1 MLENDPVAAAA
12 AAAVH
17 AGVLEREQ
25 VLSWHEELGALAAA
39 AFQVRVRVRVRARAR
54 ARVG

>member
-1 MLENDPVAAAA
+1 MLENDPVATAA

-39 AFQVRVRVRVRARAR
+39 AFQVRARVRVRL
-54 ARVG
+54 G